1 MLTVAKEGI
10 WAMDLIG
17 SNAFL
22 QQKYK
27 VVMFLMVFIPLLG
40 ACHTEV
46 DDIDDF
52 GKTTDVTESVHHRFK
67 AGMFDPVIDPFIC
80 EIIEPKTIREV
91 PHQLTRISW
100 DRGAF
105 WVQADDKGSVVI
117 YMDEEALF
125 SHVQIAT
132 VKNLERAVIFREH
145 LIRPIR

>member
-1 MLTVAKEGI
+1 
-10 WAMDLIG
+10 MDLIG
-17 SNAFL
+17 INSFL

-27 VVMFLMVFIPLLG
+27 VVMFLMVFITLLG
-40 ACHTEV
+40 ACHTQV

-67 AGMFDPVIDPFIC
+67 AGMFDPAIDPFIC

-91 PHQLTRISW
+91 PHQITRVSW

-105 WVQADDKGSVVI
+105 WVRADDKGLVVI

-145 LIRPIR
+145 LIRPVR